1 VDRGDEGEG
10 RVLIEFRLLG
20 QVEVWRDGSRVE
32 VGGPKQRAVLTAL
45 LVRAGRVV
53 SLDQLIDDLWPKDPP
68 ARAAA
73 TVQVFV
79 SNLRRVLE
87 PDRPRG
93 APPRLL
99 VTSAPGYVLHAEP
112 GAIDA
117 HEFVRLAEQ
126 GRVALDDDDHERA
139 AELLARAAGLWR
151 GAALADVVDAP
162 FAQAEAARLEELR
175 LCCAE
180 DRVEAELSLG
190 RHTAVVAELE
200 QRVGRHPMRER
211 PRAQLML
218 ALYRSGRQADALAV
232 YRAGRRVLHDELGLE
247 PGAPLRALQQAVL
260 RHDPDLAWEPPEPV
274 IRETAPSGAAPMSAL
289 MFEEPGE
296 EPGRVLVV
304 DDSGINRRLLVA
316 ALTELGHQVRAAEHG
331 RRALE
336 MLRGDDGFDVVLL
349 DLLMPVMDGYSTL
362 AAIKADPRLNHLPVI
377 MVSAVHELESVVRCI
392 DLGATDYLP
401 KPFSAAVLRAR
412 LRSSLA
418 AKRVRDVERDYLRR
432 VDEFVAGEPTG
443 FDEDTARDDVVGRL
457 ARRFQQMTR
466 DVTAR
471 EAALHEEIAAL
482 RAEIDRARAGTVRE
496 LASSPSDAG
505 SRTTSLSEEGR

>member
-53 SLDQLIDDLWPKDPP
+53 SLDQLIEDLWPKDPP

-79 SNLRRVLE
+79 SNLRRALE
-87 PDRPRG
+87 PDRARG

-162 FAQAEAARLEELR
+162 FAQAEAARLEELG

-200 QRVGRHPMRER
+200 QRVGGHPMRER

-247 PGAPLRALQQAVL
+247 PGAPLQALEQAVL

-274 IRETAPSGAAPMSAL
+274 IRETVPPGPAPMSAP
-289 MFEEPGE
+289 MYEEPGE
-296 EPGRVLVV
+296 EAGRVLVV
-304 DDSGINRRLLVA
+304 DDSGINRRLLVS

-336 MLRGDDGFDVVLL
+336 MLRGDDGFDVILL
-349 DLLMPVMDGYSTL
+349 DLLMPVMDGYATL

-418 AKRVRDVERDYLRR
+418 AKRLRDVERDYLRR
-432 VDEFVAGEPTG
+432 VDEFAAGEPAG
-443 FDEDTARDDVVGRL
+443 FEQETARDDIVGRL

-482 RAEIDRARAGTVRE
+482 RAEIDRTRAG
-496 LASSPSDAG
+496 ASPSGARPG
-505 SRTTSLSEEGR
+505 SRLAGTRGVDS